1 MAIIKSMNRLQ
12 FSLSS
17 DQLELLLAFEESEGL
32 GKLAETMGR
41 DPSVISRSL
50 QRIAEEYPVLIKV
63 KGRWELTPLGRQTN
77 ELTKKFIGDQSQLLP
92 VEKMNRTEEDKI
104 FGKSV
109 LIVINAQ
116 KGLLDSTQEGRNN
129 SEAEKNISKLLE
141 FWRQNKK
148 IIFHIQHISENPS
161 SIFYKSS
168 SGSEFLPSCAPQN
181 DEEIFEKTKSSAFAE
196 TQLENRLKGLE
207 PDNIML
213 VGFTANECIDATAK
227 DAASLGFSSFVVGDA
242 TAMFDLRGPDGK
254 LIKAERV
261 HKLTLAN
268 INAYYAKVIQTG
280 DLVK

>member
-1 MAIIKSMNRLQ
+1 MNRPQ

-17 DQLELLLAFEESEGL
+17 DQLELLVAFEESEGL
-32 GKLAETMGR
+32 GRLAEAMGR
-41 DPSVISRSL
+41 DPSVVSRSL
-50 QRIAEEYPVLIKV
+50 QRLAEEFPVLIKV

-77 ELTKKFIGDQSQLLP
+77 ELTKRFISAQRQLLP
-92 VEKMNRTEEDKI
+92 VEKMKRSEKDLL
-104 FGKSV
+104 FGRSV

-129 SEAEKNISKLLE
+129 SDAEKNISKLLE
-141 FWRQNKK
+141 FWRRNKK
-148 IIFHIQHISENPS
+148 VVFHIQHISENPG
-161 SIFYKSS
+161 SIFFRSS
-168 SGSEFLPSCAPQN
+168 SGCEFLPSCTPQSS
-181 DEEIFEKTKSSAFAE
+181 EEVFEKTKSSAFTDTLLE
-196 TQLENRLKGLE
+196 TRLKVLE

-254 LIKAERV
+254 LIKAERI

-268 INAYYAKVIQTG
+268 INAYYAKVIQTA
-280 DLVK
+280 DLIRY